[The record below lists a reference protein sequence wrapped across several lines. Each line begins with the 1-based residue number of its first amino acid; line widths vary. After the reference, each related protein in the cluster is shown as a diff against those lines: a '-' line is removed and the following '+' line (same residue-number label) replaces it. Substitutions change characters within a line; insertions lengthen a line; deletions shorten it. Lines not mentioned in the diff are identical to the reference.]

1 MKRIQRTISSTGLIT
16 TVGVQDD
23 KLVFEYDQDVSAAL
37 DYAEKL
43 RNSPEYATEG
53 IKRSWFHAGHISEIV
68 ALKMKFEDGFDV
80 YEAHPKEIIAFLM
93 KHKEKYGRLLTS
105 TKKL

>member
-1 MKRIQRTISSTGLIT
+1 MKHVEVSSTGVKT
-16 TVGVQDD
+16 SADFEDD
-23 KLVFEYDQDVSAAL
+23 KLVLTYSQDVSAAL

-53 IKRSWFHAGHISEIV
+53 IKRSWFHAAHISEGV
-68 ALKMKFEDGFDV
+68 ALKMKMEDGFDV
-80 YEAHPKEIIAFLM
+80 YTAHPKEIAAFLM
-93 KHKEKYGRLLTS
+93 KHKDKYSRLLTS